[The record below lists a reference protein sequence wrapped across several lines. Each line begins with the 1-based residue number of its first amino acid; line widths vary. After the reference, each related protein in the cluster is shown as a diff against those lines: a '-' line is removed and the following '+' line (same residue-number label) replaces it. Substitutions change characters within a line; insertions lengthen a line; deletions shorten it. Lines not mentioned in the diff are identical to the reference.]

1 MEEGGA
7 LVVNHEFC
15 GKTTN
20 FFFFLKVRKIEDPSL
35 DSTMCVFVALA
46 RIAGIV
52 N

>member
-20 FFFFLKVRKIEDPSL
+20 FFFLKVRKTEDPSL